1 MAKYAQF
8 EQDGVKL
15 AEAAIYLSQL
25 SVDDPNFGMPKL
37 VKLLY
42 YSDCAAYAK
51 YGQPITGT
59 TYLHFPHGPFP
70 ENWHRVR
77 AQMEAKGDVAVIYE
91 TAAPG
96 YHRYRMFPRR
106 AANLE
111 LLSPDDR
118 TILEEQA
125 QRFAGF
131 NAAGI
136 EQYSHQEVS
145 WLSTE
150 DGEAMA
156 YELAGIVSVPL
167 SEREMRAVSG
177 DLPL

>member
-1 MAKYAQF
+1 MAQYAQF
-8 EQDGVKL
+8 DQDRVKL
-15 AEAAIYLSQL
+15 AEVAIYLSQL
-25 SVDDPNFGMPKL
+25 SDGDPNFGMTKL

-42 YSDCAAYAK
+42 YSDCAAYTK
-51 YGQPITGT
+51 HGRPITGT

-70 ENWHRVR
+70 ENWHQVR
-77 AQMEAKGDVAVIYE
+77 KQMEQNGDVVVIYE

-96 YHRYRMFPRR
+96 YHRYRLRPRR

-118 TILEEQA
+118 VILEEQVR
-125 QRFAGF
+125 RFAGF

-150 DGEAMA
+150 DGEPMA
-156 YELAGIVSVPL
+156 YELAGIVSAPL
-167 SEREMRAVSG
+167 SEREIRAVID
-177 DLPL
+177 DLPF

>member
-1 MAKYAQF
+1 MAEYAQF
-8 EQDGVKL
+8 EQDRVKL
-15 AEAAIYLSQL
+15 TEAAIYLSQL
-25 SVDDPNFGMPKL
+25 SVADPNFEMAKL

-77 AQMEAKGDVAVIYE
+77 AQMERNGDVDVIYE
-91 TAAPG
+91 TAATG
-96 YHRYRMFPRR
+96 YHSYWLRPRR
-106 AANLE
+106 AADLE
-111 LLSPDDR
+111 LLSPEDR
-118 TILEEQA
+118 AILEEQA

-131 NAAGI
+131 NVAGI

-150 DGEAMA
+150 DGEPMA
-156 YELAGIVSVPL
+156 YELAGVVSAPL
-167 SEREMRAVSG
+167 SERELRAVST
-177 DLPL
+177 DLPF